1 MGRRTQSAR
10 AARAARTARSA
21 RRLPPFDRLGVF
33 VHAHARLV
41 IAAWVVIVCCALP
54 FAPQAPGALQA
65 GGFDLPTLESARS
78 RAALERELGTPP
90 SALVLAI
97 SSTTLTPG
105 TSAFETAAQRA
116 VAGVASAPH
125 VVGSRSHLIAPTQ
138 INIEKKIVY
147 DVILLDLKPDDSPAA
162 LDGIQARLAEV
173 DGIKVAIA
181 GGPSFYADIQS
192 VSETDLQRSEL
203 ISLPLAAVVLLLVF
217 GSAVA
222 AGLPLAVGGATV
234 IVALAAIFGV
244 AQVTR
249 MSIFVLNLTTLLGLG
264 LGVDYSLLLV
274 SRFREELG
282 KGAAIGDAVT
292 RTVAT
297 AGRAVFFS
305 GVTVMLGL
313 AGLALFDFAILRSI
327 GVAGAITV
335 AIAVASSVTLMPAIL
350 SLLGARVNR
359 LAARR
364 LGNGRVNE
372 RGPWA
377 RLARAVMRRP
387 IAVALPTL
395 TLLIALGTPWL
406 GVRFNAPDG
415 SILPERVPSRQALD
429 ALTDAFGEG
438 SFSPMTA
445 AVRTDG
451 PVTSPTNI
459 KLLYDW
465 VQALQADPRVARVDS
480 IVSID
485 PRLTGT
491 QYQLLYSSHTSDS
504 EVGSAAPPDRYA
516 AQILSFTTAGDL
528 TTVSITP
535 TYGPN
540 RPESRAL
547 VSELRAAHPGTIGAG
562 RPSVITPPAGLNA
575 LIGGGAA
582 EIVDVVDTI
591 SGEFP
596 RTAAVVILATLLILA
611 VLLRSIVLPI
621 KAVVMNVLSI
631 LASFGALVWIF
642 QEGNLSALLGFA
654 PLGFVET
661 TIPVI
666 LFCVLFGLS
675 MDYEVFLLT
684 RMREIYDR
692 TGDNTAAVAGGLERS
707 GRIIT
712 SAALIVVVVAGSF
725 AFAEIVLIKAL
736 GVGVAVAVALDA
748 TIVRALLVPA
758 TMRLFGKWNW
768 WAPHWMERLLS
779 GRIATEAETE
789 ARTR

>member
-1 MGRRTQSAR
+1 M
-10 AARAARTARSA
+10 
-21 RRLPPFDRLGVF
+21 
-33 VHAHARLV
+33 HAHARLV
-41 IAAWVVIVCCALP
+41 IGAWVLIVLCALP

-78 RAALERELGTPP
+78 RAALESELGAPP

-97 SSTTLTPG
+97 SSSTLTPG
-105 TSAFETAAQRA
+105 TPQFEAAAQRA
-116 VAGVASAPH
+116 VAGVANAPH

-138 INIEKKIVY
+138 VNVEKKIVY

-162 LDGIQARLAEV
+162 LEGIQAALVEV
-173 DGIKVAIA
+173 DGIKVALA
-181 GGPSFYADIQS
+181 GGPSFYADIQI

-203 ISLPLAAVVLLLVF
+203 ISLPLAAIVLLLVF

-234 IVALAAIFGV
+234 IVALAAIFGA
-244 AQVTR
+244 AQATR

-282 KGAAIGDAVT
+282 RGAKLGDAVQ

-327 GVAGAITV
+327 GIAGAITV

-350 SLLGARVNR
+350 SLLGPRVNR
-359 LAARR
+359 LAIRR
-364 LGNGRVNE
+364 LGSGKVNE

-395 TLLIALGTPWL
+395 ALLIALGTPWL

-451 PVTSPTNI
+451 PVTSAANI

-485 PRLTGT
+485 PRLTLT
-491 QYQLLYSSHTSDS
+491 QYQLLYSSSSTD
-504 EVGSAAPPDRYA
+504 GATPPDRYA

-535 TYGPN
+535 TNGPN

-547 VSELRAAHPGTIGAG
+547 VGELRAAHPGSIAAG
-562 RPSVITPPAGLNA
+562 TPSAITPPAGLNA

-621 KAVVMNVLSI
+621 KAVVMNTLSI

-642 QEGNLSALLGFA
+642 QDGNLSAILGFA

-692 TGDNTAAVAGGLERS
+692 TGDNAAAVAGGLERS

-725 AFAEIVLIKAL
+725 VFAEIVLIKAL
-736 GVGVAVAVALDA
+736 GVGVAIAVALDA

-768 WAPHWMERLLS
+768 WAPRWMERLLS

-789 ARTR
+789 ARAR

>member
-1 MGRRTQSAR
+1 MARRVR
-10 AARAARTARSA
+10 AARS
-21 RRLPPFDRLGVF
+21 LPPFERLGAF

-41 IAAWVVIVCCALP
+41 IGAWVLMVLCALP

-78 RAALERELGTPP
+78 RAALEGELGAPP

-97 SSTTLTPG
+97 SSSTLTPG
-105 TSAFETAAQRA
+105 TVEFETAAQRA

-138 INIEKKIVY
+138 INVEKKIVY

-162 LDGIQARLAEV
+162 LEGIQSALVEV

-244 AQVTR
+244 AQATR

-282 KGAAIGDAVT
+282 RGAKLGDAVQ

-327 GVAGAITV
+327 GIAGAITV
-335 AIAVASSVTLMPAIL
+335 AIAVAASVTLMPAIL
-350 SLLGARVNR
+350 SLLGPRVNR
-359 LAARR
+359 LAIRR

-387 IAVALPTL
+387 VAVALPTL
-395 TLLIALGTPWL
+395 ALLIALGTPWL

-451 PVTSPTNI
+451 PVTSAANI
-459 KLLYDW
+459 KLLYEW

-485 PRLTGT
+485 PRLTLT
-491 QYQLLYSSHTSDS
+491 QYQLLYSSSSFDS
-504 EVGSAAPPDRYA
+504 ATPPDRYA

-535 TYGPN
+535 TNGPN

-547 VSELRAAHPGTIGAG
+547 VGELRAAHPGSIGAG
-562 RPSVITPPAGLNA
+562 TPSAITPPVGLNA

-611 VLLRSIVLPI
+611 VLLRSIVLPV

-642 QEGNLSALLGFA
+642 QEGNFSAILGFA

-725 AFAEIVLIKAL
+725 VFAEIVLIKAL
-736 GVGVAVAVALDA
+736 GVGVAIAVALDA

-768 WAPHWMERLLS
+768 WAPRWMERLLS

>member
-1 MGRRTQSAR
+1 MAR
-10 AARAARTARSA
+10 AA
-21 RRLPPFDRLGVF
+21 RRLPPFERLGAF

-41 IAAWVVIVCCALP
+41 IGAWVLIVLCALP

-78 RAALERELGTPP
+78 RAALESELGAPP

-105 TSAFETAAQRA
+105 TVEFETAAQRA

-138 INIEKKIVY
+138 VNVEKKIVY

-162 LDGIQARLAEV
+162 LEGIQAALVEV
-173 DGIKVAIA
+173 DGIKVALA
-181 GGPSFYADIQS
+181 GGPSFYADIQI

-203 ISLPLAAVVLLLVF
+203 ISLPLAAIVLLLVF

-244 AQVTR
+244 AQATR

-282 KGAAIGDAVT
+282 RGAKLGDAVQ

-327 GVAGAITV
+327 GIAGAITV
-335 AIAVASSVTLMPAIL
+335 AIAVASSVTLMPAMLSIL
-350 SLLGARVNR
+350 GTRVNR
-359 LAARR
+359 LAIRR
-364 LGNGRVNE
+364 LGSGKVNE

-387 IAVALPTL
+387 VAVALPTL
-395 TLLIALGTPWL
+395 ALLIALGTPWL

-451 PVTSPTNI
+451 PVTSAANI

-485 PRLTGT
+485 PRLTLT
-491 QYQLLYSSHTSDS
+491 QYQLLYSSTSTDGGAGS
-504 EVGSAAPPDRYA
+504 DAGSAAPPDRYA

-535 TYGPN
+535 TNGPN

-547 VSELRAAHPGTIGAG
+547 VGELRAAHPGTIGAG
-562 RPSVITPPAGLNA
+562 TPSAITPPAGLNA
-575 LIGGGAA
+575 LVGGGAA

-611 VLLRSIVLPI
+611 VLLRSVVLPI
-621 KAVVMNVLSI
+621 KAVVMNTLSI

-692 TGDNTAAVAGGLERS
+692 TGDNAAAVAGGLERS

-725 AFAEIVLIKAL
+725 VFAEIVLIKAL
-736 GVGVAVAVALDA
+736 GVGVAIAVALDA

-768 WAPHWMERLLS
+768 WAPRWMERLLS

-789 ARTR
+789 ARAR

>member
-1 MGRRTQSAR
+1 MAR
-10 AARAARTARSA
+10 AA
-21 RRLPPFDRLGVF
+21 RRLPPFERLGAF

-41 IAAWVVIVCCALP
+41 IGAWVLIVLCALP

-78 RAALERELGTPP
+78 RAALESELGAPP

-97 SSTTLTPG
+97 SSSTLTPG
-105 TSAFETAAQRA
+105 TPQFEAAAQRA
-116 VAGVASAPH
+116 VAGVANAPH

-138 INIEKKIVY
+138 VNVEKKIVY

-162 LDGIQARLAEV
+162 LEGIQAALVEV
-173 DGIKVAIA
+173 DGIKVALA
-181 GGPSFYADIQS
+181 GGPSFYADIQI

-203 ISLPLAAVVLLLVF
+203 ISLPLAAIVLLLVF

-234 IVALAAIFGV
+234 IVALAAIFGA
-244 AQVTR
+244 AQATR

-282 KGAAIGDAVT
+282 RGAKLGDAVQ

-327 GVAGAITV
+327 GIAGAITV

-350 SLLGARVNR
+350 SLLGPRVNR
-359 LAARR
+359 LAIRR
-364 LGNGRVNE
+364 LGSGKVNE

-395 TLLIALGTPWL
+395 ALLIALGTPWL

-451 PVTSPTNI
+451 PVTSAANI

-480 IVSID
+480 SVSID
-485 PRLTGT
+485 PRLTLT
-491 QYQLLYSSHTSDS
+491 QYQLLYSSSSTD
-504 EVGSAAPPDRYA
+504 GATPPDRYA

-535 TYGPN
+535 TNGPN

-547 VSELRAAHPGTIGAG
+547 VGELRAAHPGSIAAG
-562 RPSVITPPAGLNA
+562 TPSAITPPAGLNA

-621 KAVVMNVLSI
+621 KAVVMNTLSI

-642 QEGNLSALLGFA
+642 QEGNLSAILGFA

-692 TGDNTAAVAGGLERS
+692 TGDNAAAVAGGLERS

-725 AFAEIVLIKAL
+725 VFAEIVLIKAL
-736 GVGVAVAVALDA
+736 GVGVAIAVALDA

-768 WAPHWMERLLS
+768 WAPRWMERLLS

-789 ARTR
+789 ARAR

>member
-1 MGRRTQSAR
+1 M
-10 AARAARTARSA
+10 
-21 RRLPPFDRLGVF
+21 
-33 VHAHARLV
+33 HAHARLV
-41 IAAWVVIVCCALP
+41 IGAWVLIVLCALP

-78 RAALERELGTPP
+78 RAALESELGAPP

-97 SSTTLTPG
+97 SSSTLTPG
-105 TSAFETAAQRA
+105 TPQFEAAAQRA
-116 VAGVASAPH
+116 VAGVANAPH

-138 INIEKKIVY
+138 VNVEKKIVY

-162 LDGIQARLAEV
+162 LEGIQAALVEV
-173 DGIKVAIA
+173 DGIKVALA
-181 GGPSFYADIQS
+181 GGPSFYADIQI

-203 ISLPLAAVVLLLVF
+203 ISLPLAAIVLLLVF

-234 IVALAAIFGV
+234 IVALAAIFGA
-244 AQVTR
+244 AQATR

-282 KGAAIGDAVT
+282 RGAKLGDAVQ

-327 GVAGAITV
+327 GIAGAITV

-350 SLLGARVNR
+350 SLLGPRVNR
-359 LAARR
+359 LAIRR
-364 LGNGRVNE
+364 LGSGKVNE

-395 TLLIALGTPWL
+395 ALLIALGTPWL

-451 PVTSPTNI
+451 PVTSAANI

-485 PRLTGT
+485 PRLTLT
-491 QYQLLYSSHTSDS
+491 QYQLLYSSSSTD
-504 EVGSAAPPDRYA
+504 GATPPDRYA

-535 TYGPN
+535 ANGPN

-547 VSELRAAHPGTIGAG
+547 VGELRAAHPGSIAAG
-562 RPSVITPPAGLNA
+562 TPSAITPPAGLNA

-621 KAVVMNVLSI
+621 KAVVMNTLSI

-642 QEGNLSALLGFA
+642 QEGNLSAILGFA

-692 TGDNTAAVAGGLERS
+692 TGDNAAAVAGGLERS

-725 AFAEIVLIKAL
+725 VFAEIVLIKAL
-736 GVGVAVAVALDA
+736 GVGVAIAVALDA

-768 WAPHWMERLLS
+768 WAPRWMERLLS

-789 ARTR
+789 ARAR

>member
-1 MGRRTQSAR
+1 MIG
-10 AARAARTARSA
+10 
-21 RRLPPFDRLGVF
+21 
-33 VHAHARLV
+33 
-41 IAAWVVIVCCALP
+41 AWVLIVLCALP

-78 RAALERELGTPP
+78 RAALESELGAPP

-97 SSTTLTPG
+97 SSSTLTPG
-105 TSAFETAAQRA
+105 TPQFEAAAQRA
-116 VAGVASAPH
+116 VAGVANAPH

-138 INIEKKIVY
+138 VNVEKKIVY

-162 LDGIQARLAEV
+162 LEGIQAALVEV
-173 DGIKVAIA
+173 DGIKVALA
-181 GGPSFYADIQS
+181 GGPSFYADIQI

-203 ISLPLAAVVLLLVF
+203 ISLPLAAIVLLLVF

-234 IVALAAIFGV
+234 IVALAAIFGA
-244 AQVTR
+244 AQATR

-282 KGAAIGDAVT
+282 RGAKLGDAVQ

-327 GVAGAITV
+327 GIAGAITV

-350 SLLGARVNR
+350 SLLGPRVNR
-359 LAARR
+359 LAIRR
-364 LGNGRVNE
+364 LGSGKVNE

-387 IAVALPTL
+387 VAVALPTL
-395 TLLIALGTPWL
+395 ALLIALGTPWL

-451 PVTSPTNI
+451 PVTSAANI

-485 PRLTGT
+485 PRLTLT
-491 QYQLLYSSHTSDS
+491 QYQLLYSSSSTD
-504 EVGSAAPPDRYA
+504 GATPPDRYA

-535 TYGPN
+535 TNGPN

-547 VSELRAAHPGTIGAG
+547 VGELRAAHPGSIAAG
-562 RPSVITPPAGLNA
+562 TPSAITPPAGLNA

-621 KAVVMNVLSI
+621 KAVVMNTLSI

-692 TGDNTAAVAGGLERS
+692 TGDNAAAVAGGLERS

-725 AFAEIVLIKAL
+725 VFAEIVLIKAL
-736 GVGVAVAVALDA
+736 GVGVAIAVALDA

-768 WAPHWMERLLS
+768 WAPRWMERLLS

-789 ARTR
+789 ARAR

>member
-1 MGRRTQSAR
+1 M
-10 AARAARTARSA
+10 A
-21 RRLPPFDRLGVF
+21 RRLPPFERLGAF

-41 IAAWVVIVCCALP
+41 IGAWVLIVLCALP

-78 RAALERELGTPP
+78 RAALESELGAPP

-97 SSTTLTPG
+97 SSSTLIPG
-105 TSAFETAAQRA
+105 TPQFEAAAQRA
-116 VAGVASAPH
+116 VAGVARAPH

-138 INIEKKIVY
+138 VNVEKKIVY

-162 LDGIQARLAEV
+162 LEGIQAALVEV
-173 DGIKVAIA
+173 DGIKVALA
-181 GGPSFYADIQS
+181 GGPSFYADIQI

-203 ISLPLAAVVLLLVF
+203 ISLPLAAIVLLLVF

-234 IVALAAIFGV
+234 LVALAAIFGI
-244 AQVTR
+244 AQATR

-282 KGAAIGDAVT
+282 RGAKLGDAVQ

-327 GVAGAITV
+327 GIAGAITV

-350 SLLGARVNR
+350 SLLGPRVNR
-359 LAARR
+359 LAIRR
-364 LGNGRVNE
+364 LGSGKVNE

-395 TLLIALGTPWL
+395 ALLIALGTPWL

-451 PVTSPTNI
+451 PVTSAANI

-485 PRLTGT
+485 PRLTLT
-491 QYQLLYSSHTSDS
+491 QYQLLYSSS
-504 EVGSAAPPDRYA
+504 SADGATPPDRYA

-535 TYGPN
+535 TNGPN

-547 VSELRAAHPGTIGAG
+547 VGELRAAHPGTIGAG
-562 RPSVITPPAGLNA
+562 TPSAITPPAGLNA

-621 KAVVMNVLSI
+621 KAVVMNTLSI

-642 QEGNLSALLGFA
+642 QDGNLSALLGFA

-692 TGDNTAAVAGGLERS
+692 TGDNAAAVAGGLERS

-725 AFAEIVLIKAL
+725 VFAEIVLIKAL
-736 GVGVAVAVALDA
+736 GVGVAIAVALDA

-768 WAPHWMERLLS
+768 WAPRWMERLLS

-789 ARTR
+789 ARAR

>member
-1 MGRRTQSAR
+1 M
-10 AARAARTARSA
+10 A
-21 RRLPPFDRLGVF
+21 RRLPPFERLGAF

-41 IAAWVVIVCCALP
+41 IGAWVLIVLCALP

-78 RAALERELGTPP
+78 RAALESELGAPP

-97 SSTTLTPG
+97 SSSTLIPG
-105 TSAFETAAQRA
+105 TPQFEAAAQRA
-116 VAGVASAPH
+116 VAGVARAPH

-138 INIEKKIVY
+138 VNVEKKIVY

-162 LDGIQARLAEV
+162 LEGIQAALVAV
-173 DGIKVAIA
+173 DGIKVALA
-181 GGPSFYADIQS
+181 GGPSFYADIQI

-203 ISLPLAAVVLLLVF
+203 ISLPLAAIVLLLVF

-234 IVALAAIFGV
+234 IVALAAIFGI
-244 AQVTR
+244 AQATR

-282 KGAAIGDAVT
+282 RGAKLGDAVQ

-327 GVAGAITV
+327 GIAGAITV

-350 SLLGARVNR
+350 SLLGPRVNR
-359 LAARR
+359 LAIRR
-364 LGNGRVNE
+364 LGSGKVNE

-395 TLLIALGTPWL
+395 ALLIALGTPWL

-451 PVTSPTNI
+451 PVTSAANI

-485 PRLTGT
+485 PRLTLT
-491 QYQLLYSSHTSDS
+491 QYQLLYSSS
-504 EVGSAAPPDRYA
+504 SADGATPPDRYA

-535 TYGPN
+535 TNGPN

-547 VSELRAAHPGTIGAG
+547 VGELRAAHPGTIGAG
-562 RPSVITPPAGLNA
+562 TPSAITPPAGLNA

-621 KAVVMNVLSI
+621 KAVVMNTLSI

-642 QEGNLSALLGFA
+642 QDGNLSALLGFA

-692 TGDNTAAVAGGLERS
+692 TGDNAAAVAGGLERS

-725 AFAEIVLIKAL
+725 VFAEIVLIKAL
-736 GVGVAVAVALDA
+736 GVGVAIAVALDA

-768 WAPHWMERLLS
+768 WAPRWMERLLS

-789 ARTR
+789 ARAR

>member
-1 MGRRTQSAR
+1 MAR
-10 AARAARTARSA
+10 AA
-21 RRLPPFDRLGVF
+21 RRLPPFERLGAF

-41 IAAWVVIVCCALP
+41 IGAWVLIVLCALP

-78 RAALERELGTPP
+78 RAALESELGAPP

-97 SSTTLTPG
+97 SSSTLTPG
-105 TSAFETAAQRA
+105 TPQFEAAAQRA
-116 VAGVASAPH
+116 VAGVANAPH

-138 INIEKKIVY
+138 VNVEKKIVY

-162 LDGIQARLAEV
+162 LEGIQAALVEV
-173 DGIKVAIA
+173 DGIKVALA
-181 GGPSFYADIQS
+181 GGPSFYADIQI

-203 ISLPLAAVVLLLVF
+203 ISLPLAAIVLLLVF

-234 IVALAAIFGV
+234 IVALAAIFGA
-244 AQVTR
+244 AQATR

-282 KGAAIGDAVT
+282 RGAKLGDAVQ

-327 GVAGAITV
+327 GIAGAITV

-350 SLLGARVNR
+350 SLLGPRVNR
-359 LAARR
+359 LAIRR
-364 LGNGRVNE
+364 LGSGKVNE

-395 TLLIALGTPWL
+395 ALLIALGTPWL

-451 PVTSPTNI
+451 PVTSAANI

-485 PRLTGT
+485 PRLTLT
-491 QYQLLYSSHTSDS
+491 QYQLLYSSSSTD
-504 EVGSAAPPDRYA
+504 GATPPDRYA

-535 TYGPN
+535 TNGPN

-547 VSELRAAHPGTIGAG
+547 VGELRAAHPGSIAAG
-562 RPSVITPPAGLNA
+562 TPSAITPPAGLNA

-621 KAVVMNVLSI
+621 KAVVMNTLSI

-642 QEGNLSALLGFA
+642 QEGNLSAILGFA

-692 TGDNTAAVAGGLERS
+692 TGDNAAAVAGGLERS

-725 AFAEIVLIKAL
+725 VFAEIVLIKAL
-736 GVGVAVAVALDA
+736 GVGVAIAVALDA

-768 WAPHWMERLLS
+768 WAPRWMERLLS

>member
-1 MGRRTQSAR
+1 VAR
-10 AARAARTARSA
+10 AA
-21 RRLPPFDRLGVF
+21 RRLPPFERLGAF
-33 VHAHARLV
+33 VHAHAKVV
-41 IAAWVVIVCCALP
+41 IGAWVLIVLCALP

-78 RAALERELGTPP
+78 RAALESELGAPP

-97 SSTTLTPG
+97 SSSTLIPG
-105 TSAFETAAQRA
+105 TPQFEAAAQRA

-138 INIEKKIVY
+138 VNVEKKIVY

-162 LDGIQARLAEV
+162 LEGIQAALVEV
-173 DGIKVAIA
+173 EGIKVALA
-181 GGPSFYADIQS
+181 GGPSFYADIQI

-203 ISLPLAAVVLLLVF
+203 ISLPLAAIVLLLVF

-234 IVALAAIFGV
+234 LVALAAIFGI
-244 AQVTR
+244 AQATR

-282 KGAAIGDAVT
+282 RGAKLGDAVQ

-327 GVAGAITV
+327 GIAGAITV

-350 SLLGARVNR
+350 SLLGPRVNR
-359 LAARR
+359 LAIRR
-364 LGNGRVNE
+364 LGSGRVNE

-395 TLLIALGTPWL
+395 ALLIALGTPWL

-451 PVTSPTNI
+451 PVTSAANI

-485 PRLTGT
+485 PRLTLT
-491 QYQLLYSSHTSDS
+491 QYQLLYSSSSSD
-504 EVGSAAPPDRYA
+504 SAAPPDRYA

-535 TYGPN
+535 TNGPN

-547 VSELRAAHPGTIGAG
+547 VGELRAAHPGTIGAG
-562 RPSVITPPAGLNA
+562 TPSAITPPAGLNA

-621 KAVVMNVLSI
+621 KAVVMNTLSI

-642 QEGNLSALLGFA
+642 QDGNLSALLGFA

-725 AFAEIVLIKAL
+725 VFAEIVLIKAL
-736 GVGVAVAVALDA
+736 GVGVAIAVALDA

-768 WAPHWMERLLS
+768 WAPRWMERLLS

-789 ARTR
+789 ARAR

>member
-1 MGRRTQSAR
+1 VARRVR
-10 AARAARTARSA
+10 AARS
-21 RRLPPFDRLGVF
+21 LPPFERLGAF

-41 IAAWVVIVCCALP
+41 IGAWVLIVLCALP

-78 RAALERELGTPP
+78 RAALESELGAPP
-90 SALVLAI
+90 SALILAI
-97 SSTTLTPG
+97 SSSTLIPG
-105 TSAFETAAQRA
+105 TPQFEAAAQRA
-116 VAGVASAPH
+116 VAGVARAPH

-138 INIEKKIVY
+138 VNVEKKIVY

-162 LDGIQARLAEV
+162 LEGIQAALVEV
-173 DGIKVAIA
+173 DGIRVALA

-203 ISLPLAAVVLLLVF
+203 ISLPLAAIVLLLVF

-234 IVALAAIFGV
+234 LVALAAIFGV
-244 AQVTR
+244 AQATR

-282 KGAAIGDAVT
+282 RGAKLGDAVQ

-327 GVAGAITV
+327 GIAGAITV

-350 SLLGARVNR
+350 SLLGPRVNR
-359 LAARR
+359 HAIRR
-364 LGNGRVNE
+364 LGSGKVNE

-395 TLLIALGTPWL
+395 ALLIALGTPWL

-451 PVTSPTNI
+451 PVTSAANI
-459 KLLYDW
+459 KLLYNW

-485 PRLTGT
+485 PRLTLT
-491 QYQLLYSSHTSDS
+491 QYQLLYSSTSTDGGAGS
-504 EVGSAAPPDRYA
+504 DAGSAAPPDRYA

-535 TYGPN
+535 TNGPN

-547 VSELRAAHPGTIGAG
+547 VGELRAAHPGSIGAG
-562 RPSVITPPAGLNA
+562 TPSAITPPAGINA

-621 KAVVMNVLSI
+621 KAVVMNMLSI

-642 QEGNLSALLGFA
+642 QEGNLSAILGFA

-712 SAALIVVVVAGSF
+712 SAALIVVVVAG
-725 AFAEIVLIKAL
+725 
-736 GVGVAVAVALDA
+736 
-748 TIVRALLVPA
+748 
-758 TMRLFGKWNW
+758 
-768 WAPHWMERLLS
+768 
-779 GRIATEAETE
+779 
-789 ARTR
+789 

>member
-1 MGRRTQSAR
+1 V
-10 AARAARTARSA
+10 A
-21 RRLPPFDRLGVF
+21 RRLPPFERLGAF

-41 IAAWVVIVCCALP
+41 IGAWVLIVLCALP

-78 RAALERELGTPP
+78 RAALESELGAPP

-97 SSTTLTPG
+97 SSSTLIPG
-105 TSAFETAAQRA
+105 TPQFEAAAQRA
-116 VAGVASAPH
+116 VAGVARAPH

-138 INIEKKIVY
+138 VNVEKKIVY

-162 LDGIQARLAEV
+162 LEGIQAALVAV
-173 DGIKVAIA
+173 DGIKVALA
-181 GGPSFYADIQS
+181 GGPSFYADIQI

-203 ISLPLAAVVLLLVF
+203 ISLPLAAIVLLLVF

-234 IVALAAIFGV
+234 IVALAAIFGI
-244 AQVTR
+244 AQATR

-282 KGAAIGDAVT
+282 RGAKLGDAVQ

-327 GVAGAITV
+327 GIAGAITV

-350 SLLGARVNR
+350 SLLGPRVNR
-359 LAARR
+359 LAIRR
-364 LGNGRVNE
+364 LGSGKVNE

-395 TLLIALGTPWL
+395 ALLIALGTPWL

-451 PVTSPTNI
+451 PVTSAANI

-485 PRLTGT
+485 PRLTLT
-491 QYQLLYSSHTSDS
+491 QYQLLYSSSSTD
-504 EVGSAAPPDRYA
+504 GAAPPDRYA

-535 TYGPN
+535 TNGPN

-547 VSELRAAHPGTIGAG
+547 VGELRAAHPGTIGAG
-562 RPSVITPPAGLNA
+562 TPSAITPPAGLNA

-621 KAVVMNVLSI
+621 KAVVMNTLSI

-642 QEGNLSALLGFA
+642 QDGNLSALLGFA

-692 TGDNTAAVAGGLERS
+692 TGDNAAAVAGGLERS

-725 AFAEIVLIKAL
+725 VFAEIVLIKAL
-736 GVGVAVAVALDA
+736 GVGVAIAVALDA

-768 WAPHWMERLLS
+768 WAPRWMERLLS

-789 ARTR
+789 ARAR

>member
-1 MGRRTQSAR
+1 M
-10 AARAARTARSA
+10 A
-21 RRLPPFDRLGVF
+21 RRLITRRSNAQRALPPFERLG
-33 VHAHARLV
+33 
-41 IAAWVVIVCCALP
+41 AWVHKRRAWVIGAWVLLIACAIP

-65 GGFDLPTLESARS
+65 GGFDLPTLESARA
-78 RAALERELGTPP
+78 RAMLESELGAPP
-90 SALVLAI
+90 SAVILAI
-97 SSTTLTPG
+97 SSETLIPG
-105 TSAFETAAQRA
+105 TPAFEEAAQRA
-116 VAGVASAPH
+116 VGDVVNAPH
-125 VVGSRSHLIAPTQ
+125 VMGSRSHLIAPTQ
-138 INIEKKIVY
+138 VNAEKRIVY

-162 LDGIQARLAEV
+162 LAGIQAAIKQVE
-173 DGIKVAIA
+173 GISVAIS

-203 ISLPLAAVVLLLVF
+203 ISLPLAGLVLLLVF

-234 IVALAAIFGV
+234 IIALAAIFGV
-244 AQVTR
+244 AQATR

-282 KGAAIGDAVT
+282 RGAAIGEAVQH
-292 RTVAT
+292 TVAT

-313 AGLALFDFAILRSI
+313 LGLALFDFAILRSI
-327 GVAGAITV
+327 GIAGAITV
-335 AIAVASSVTLMPAIL
+335 SIAVAASVTLMPAIL

-359 LAARR
+359 LAIRK
-364 LGNGRVNE
+364 LGSGRVNE

-387 IAVALPTL
+387 VAVALPTL
-395 TLLIALGTPWL
+395 ALLIALGTPWL
-406 GVRFNAPDG
+406 GVRFNAPDA
-415 SILPERVPSRQALD
+415 SVLPERLPSRQALD
-429 ALTDAFGEG
+429 ALTEAFGEG
-438 SFSPMTA
+438 TFGPMSI
-445 AVRTDG
+445 AVRTEG
-451 PVTSPTNI
+451 PATTPANLA
-459 KLLYDW
+459 LLYGW
-465 VQALQADPRVARVDS
+465 VQKMQADPRIARVDS

-485 PRLTGT
+485 PRLTLA
-491 QYQLLYSSHTSDS
+491 QYELLYASPA
-504 EVGSAAPPDRYA
+504 GAPPDRFA
-516 AQILSFTTAGDL
+516 VQVLQLTTANDL
-528 TTVSITP
+528 TAIYVTP

-540 RPESRAL
+540 RPQSRAL
-547 VSELRAAHPGTIGAG
+547 VAELRAARPNALGAG
-562 RPSVITPPAGLNA
+562 ERSAITPPDGIVA
-575 LIGGGAA
+575 LVGGGAA

-591 SGEFP
+591 SAEFP
-596 RTAAVVILATLLILA
+596 RTAAVVILSTLLILA
-611 VLLRSIVLPI
+611 VLLRSVLLPI
-621 KAVVMNVLSI
+621 KAVFMNMLSI

-642 QEGNLSALLGFA
+642 QDGNLSALMGFA

-692 TGDNTAAVAGGLERS
+692 TGDNVAAVAGGLERS

-712 SAALIVVVVAGSF
+712 SAALVVFVVATSF
-725 AFAEIVLIKAL
+725 VFAEIVLIKAL
-736 GVGVAVAVALDA
+736 GVGVAIAVALDA

-758 TMRLFGKWNW
+758 TMRLFGDWNW
-768 WAPHWMERLLS
+768 WSPRWMQRLLA
-779 GRIATEAETE
+779 GRIASEAEAE
-789 ARTR
+789 ARSR

>member
-1 MGRRTQSAR
+1 MHT
-10 AARAARTARSA
+10 
-21 RRLPPFDRLGVF
+21 
-33 VHAHARLV
+33 HARLV
-41 IAAWVVIVCCALP
+41 IGAWVLIVLCALP

-78 RAALERELGTPP
+78 RAALESELGAPP

-97 SSTTLTPG
+97 SSSTLTPG
-105 TSAFETAAQRA
+105 TPQFEAAAQQA

-138 INIEKKIVY
+138 INVEKKIVY

-162 LDGIQARLAEV
+162 LEGIQSALVEV

-234 IVALAAIFGV
+234 LVALAAIFGV
-244 AQVTR
+244 AQATR

-282 KGAAIGDAVT
+282 RGAKLGDAVQ

-327 GVAGAITV
+327 GIAGAITV

-350 SLLGARVNR
+350 SLLGPRVNR
-359 LAARR
+359 LAIRR
-364 LGNGRVNE
+364 LGSGEVNE

-377 RLARAVMRRP
+377 RLAHAVMRRP
-387 IAVALPTL
+387 LAVALPTL
-395 TLLIALGTPWL
+395 ALLIALGTPWL

-415 SILPERVPSRQALD
+415 SILPERVASRQALD

-445 AVRTDG
+445 AVRTVG
-451 PVTSPTNI
+451 PVTSAENI
-459 KLLYDW
+459 ALLYDW

-485 PRLTGT
+485 PRLTLT
-491 QYQLLYSSHTSDS
+491 QYQLLYSADGAT
-504 EVGSAAPPDRYA
+504 PPDRYA

-535 TYGPN
+535 TNGPN

-547 VSELRAAHPGTIGAG
+547 VGELRAAHPGTIGAG
-562 RPSVITPPAGLNA
+562 TPSAITPPAGLNA

-642 QEGNLSALLGFA
+642 QDGNLSALLGFA

-736 GVGVAVAVALDA
+736 GVGVAIAVALDA

-768 WAPHWMERLLS
+768 WSPRWMERLLS
-779 GRIATEAETE
+779 GRIASEAETE

>member
-1 MGRRTQSAR
+1 V
-10 AARAARTARSA
+10 
-21 RRLPPFDRLGVF
+21 PPFERLGAF

-41 IAAWVVIVCCALP
+41 IGAWVLIVLCALP

-78 RAALERELGTPP
+78 RAALESELGAPP

-105 TSAFETAAQRA
+105 TVEFETAAQRA

-138 INIEKKIVY
+138 INVEKKIVY

-162 LDGIQARLAEV
+162 LEGIQSALVEV

-244 AQVTR
+244 AQATR

-282 KGAAIGDAVT
+282 RGAKLGDAVQ

-327 GVAGAITV
+327 GIAGAITV

-350 SLLGARVNR
+350 SLLGPRVNR
-359 LAARR
+359 LAIRR
-364 LGNGRVNE
+364 LGSGKVNE

-387 IAVALPTL
+387 LAVALPTL
-395 TLLIALGTPWL
+395 ALLIALGTPWL

-451 PVTSPTNI
+451 PVTSAANI

-485 PRLTGT
+485 PRLTLT
-491 QYQLLYSSHTSDS
+491 QYQLLYSSSSIDGAAGGDT
-504 EVGSAAPPDRYA
+504 GSAAPPDRYA

-535 TYGPN
+535 TNGPN

-547 VSELRAAHPGTIGAG
+547 VGELRAAHPGSIGAG
-562 RPSVITPPAGLNA
+562 TPSAITPPAGLKA

-621 KAVVMNVLSI
+621 KAVVMNMLSI

-642 QEGNLSALLGFA
+642 QEGNLSAILGFA

-725 AFAEIVLIKAL
+725 VFAEIVLIKAL
-736 GVGVAVAVALDA
+736 GVGVAIAVALDA

-768 WAPHWMERLLS
+768 WAPRWMERLLS

>member
-1 MGRRTQSAR
+1 M
-10 AARAARTARSA
+10 
-21 RRLPPFDRLGVF
+21 
-33 VHAHARLV
+33 HAHARLV
-41 IAAWVVIVCCALP
+41 IGAWVLIVLCALP

-78 RAALERELGTPP
+78 RAALESELGAPP

-97 SSTTLTPG
+97 SSSTLIPG
-105 TSAFETAAQRA
+105 TPQFEAAAQRA
-116 VAGVASAPH
+116 VAGVARAPH

-138 INIEKKIVY
+138 VNVEKKIVY

-162 LDGIQARLAEV
+162 LEGIQAALVEV
-173 DGIKVAIA
+173 DGIKVALA
-181 GGPSFYADIQS
+181 GGPSFYADIQI

-203 ISLPLAAVVLLLVF
+203 ISLPLAAIVLLLVF

-234 IVALAAIFGV
+234 LVALAAIFGI
-244 AQVTR
+244 AQATR

-282 KGAAIGDAVT
+282 RGAKLGDAVQ

-327 GVAGAITV
+327 GIAGAITV

-350 SLLGARVNR
+350 SLLGPRVNR
-359 LAARR
+359 LAIRR
-364 LGNGRVNE
+364 LGSGKVNE

-387 IAVALPTL
+387 VAVALPTL
-395 TLLIALGTPWL
+395 ALLIALGTPWL

-451 PVTSPTNI
+451 PVTSAVNI

-485 PRLTGT
+485 PRLTLT
-491 QYQLLYSSHTSDS
+491 QYQLLYSSTSTDS
-504 EVGSAAPPDRYA
+504 GAGSDAGSAAPPDRYA

-535 TYGPN
+535 TNGPN

-547 VSELRAAHPGTIGAG
+547 VGELRAAHPGAIGAG
-562 RPSVITPPAGLNA
+562 TPSAITPPAGLNA

-596 RTAAVVILATLLILA
+596 RTAAVVILATLIILA

-621 KAVVMNVLSI
+621 KAVVMNTLSI

-642 QEGNLSALLGFA
+642 QDGNLSALLGFA

-692 TGDNTAAVAGGLERS
+692 TGDNAAAVAGGLERS

-725 AFAEIVLIKAL
+725 VFAEIVLIKAL
-736 GVGVAVAVALDA
+736 GVGVAIAVALDA

-768 WAPHWMERLLS
+768 WAPRWMERLLS

-789 ARTR
+789 ARAR

>member
-1 MGRRTQSAR
+1 MARRVR
-10 AARAARTARSA
+10 AARS
-21 RRLPPFDRLGVF
+21 LPPFERLGAF

-41 IAAWVVIVCCALP
+41 IGAWVLIVLCALP

-78 RAALERELGTPP
+78 RAALESELGAPP

-97 SSTTLTPG
+97 SSATLTPG
-105 TSAFETAAQRA
+105 TVEFETAAQRA

-138 INIEKKIVY
+138 INVEKKIVY

-162 LDGIQARLAEV
+162 LEGIQSALVEV

-244 AQVTR
+244 AQATR

-282 KGAAIGDAVT
+282 RGAKLGDAVQ

-327 GVAGAITV
+327 GIAGAITV

-350 SLLGARVNR
+350 SLLGPRVNR
-359 LAARR
+359 LAIRR

-387 IAVALPTL
+387 VAVALPTL
-395 TLLIALGTPWL
+395 ALLIALGTPWL

-451 PVTSPTNI
+451 PVTSAANI

-485 PRLTGT
+485 PRLTLT
-491 QYQLLYSSHTSDS
+491 QYQLLYSSSSFDS
-504 EVGSAAPPDRYA
+504 ATPPDRYA

-535 TYGPN
+535 TNGPN

-547 VSELRAAHPGTIGAG
+547 VGELRAAHPGSIGAG
-562 RPSVITPPAGLNA
+562 TPSAITPPVGLNA

-596 RTAAVVILATLLILA
+596 RTAAVVILATLIILA
-611 VLLRSIVLPI
+611 VLLRSIVLPV

-642 QEGNLSALLGFA
+642 QEGNLSAILGFA

-725 AFAEIVLIKAL
+725 VFAEIVLIKAL
-736 GVGVAVAVALDA
+736 GVGVAIAVALDA

-768 WAPHWMERLLS
+768 WAPRWMERLLS

>member
-1 MGRRTQSAR
+1 MARRVR
-10 AARAARTARSA
+10 AARS
-21 RRLPPFDRLGVF
+21 LPPFERLGAF

-41 IAAWVVIVCCALP
+41 IGAWVLMVLCALP

-78 RAALERELGTPP
+78 RAALESELGAPP

-97 SSTTLTPG
+97 SSSTLTPG
-105 TSAFETAAQRA
+105 TVEFETAAQRA

-138 INIEKKIVY
+138 INVEKKIVY

-162 LDGIQARLAEV
+162 LEGIQSALVEV

-244 AQVTR
+244 AQATR

-282 KGAAIGDAVT
+282 RGAKLGDAVQ

-327 GVAGAITV
+327 GIAGAITV
-335 AIAVASSVTLMPAIL
+335 AIAVAASVTLMPAIL
-350 SLLGARVNR
+350 SLLGPRVNR
-359 LAARR
+359 LAIRR

-387 IAVALPTL
+387 VAVALPTL
-395 TLLIALGTPWL
+395 ALLIALGTPWL

-451 PVTSPTNI
+451 PVTSAANI
-459 KLLYDW
+459 KLLYEW

-485 PRLTGT
+485 PRLTLT
-491 QYQLLYSSHTSDS
+491 QYQLLYSSSSFDS
-504 EVGSAAPPDRYA
+504 ATPPDRYA

-535 TYGPN
+535 TNGPN

-547 VSELRAAHPGTIGAG
+547 VGELRAAHPGSIGAG
-562 RPSVITPPAGLNA
+562 TPSAITPPVGLNA

-611 VLLRSIVLPI
+611 VLLRSIVLPV

-642 QEGNLSALLGFA
+642 QEGNFSAILGFA

-725 AFAEIVLIKAL
+725 VFAEIVLIKAL
-736 GVGVAVAVALDA
+736 GVGVAIAVALDA

-768 WAPHWMERLLS
+768 WAPRWMERLLS

>member
-1 MGRRTQSAR
+1 
-10 AARAARTARSA
+10 
-21 RRLPPFDRLGVF
+21 
-33 VHAHARLV
+33 V
-41 IAAWVVIVCCALP
+41 IGAWVLIVLCALP

-78 RAALERELGTPP
+78 RAALESELGAPP

-97 SSTTLTPG
+97 SSSTLTPG
-105 TSAFETAAQRA
+105 TVEFETAAQRA

-138 INIEKKIVY
+138 ISVEKKIVY

-162 LDGIQARLAEV
+162 LEGIQSALVEV
-173 DGIKVAIA
+173 DGITVAIA

-244 AQVTR
+244 AQATR

-282 KGAAIGDAVT
+282 RGAKLGDAVQ

-327 GVAGAITV
+327 GIAGAITV

-350 SLLGARVNR
+350 SLLGPRVNR
-359 LAARR
+359 LAIRR
-364 LGNGRVNE
+364 LGSGKVNE

-387 IAVALPTL
+387 VAVALPTL
-395 TLLIALGTPWL
+395 ALLIALGTPWL

-451 PVTSPTNI
+451 PVTSAANI

-485 PRLTGT
+485 PRLTLT
-491 QYQLLYSSHTSDS
+491 QYQLLYSSSSTDS
-504 EVGSAAPPDRYA
+504 GAGGAAGSAAPPDRYA

-535 TYGPN
+535 TNGPN

-547 VSELRAAHPGTIGAG
+547 VGELRAAHPGTIGAG
-562 RPSVITPPAGLNA
+562 TPSAITPPAGLNA

-596 RTAAVVILATLLILA
+596 RTAAVVILATLIILA

-621 KAVVMNVLSI
+621 KAVVMNTLSI

-642 QEGNLSALLGFA
+642 QDGNLSALLGFA

-692 TGDNTAAVAGGLERS
+692 TGDNAAAVAGGLERS

-725 AFAEIVLIKAL
+725 VFAEIVLIKAL
-736 GVGVAVAVALDA
+736 GVGVAIAVALDA

-768 WAPHWMERLLS
+768 WAPRWMERLLS

-789 ARTR
+789 ARAR

>member
-1 MGRRTQSAR
+1 MAQRRRVAR
-10 AARAARTARSA
+10 AA
-21 RRLPPFDRLGVF
+21 RRLPPFERLGAF

-41 IAAWVVIVCCALP
+41 IGAWVLIVLCALP

-78 RAALERELGTPP
+78 RTALESELGAPP

-97 SSTTLTPG
+97 SSSTLIPG
-105 TSAFETAAQRA
+105 TPQFETAAQRA

-138 INIEKKIVY
+138 VNVEKKIVY

-162 LDGIQARLAEV
+162 LEGIQAALVEV
-173 DGIKVAIA
+173 DGIKVALA
-181 GGPSFYADIQS
+181 GGPSFYADIQI

-203 ISLPLAAVVLLLVF
+203 ISLPLAAIVLLLVF

-234 IVALAAIFGV
+234 LVALAAIFGA
-244 AQVTR
+244 AQATR

-282 KGAAIGDAVT
+282 RGGKLGDAVQ

-327 GVAGAITV
+327 GIAGAITV

-350 SLLGARVNR
+350 SILGPRVNR
-359 LAARR
+359 LAIRR
-364 LGNGRVNE
+364 LGSGKVNE

-387 IAVALPTL
+387 VAVALPTL
-395 TLLIALGTPWL
+395 ALLIALGTPWL

-451 PVTSPTNI
+451 PVTSAANI

-485 PRLTGT
+485 PRLTLT
-491 QYQLLYSSHTSDS
+491 QYQLLYSSTSTDGGAGGAA
-504 EVGSAAPPDRYA
+504 GSAAPPDRYA
-516 AQILSFTTAGDL
+516 AQILSLTTAGDL

-535 TYGPN
+535 TNGPN

-547 VSELRAAHPGTIGAG
+547 VGELRAAHPGTIGAG
-562 RPSVITPPAGLNA
+562 TPSAITPPTGLNA

-596 RTAAVVILATLLILA
+596 RTAAVVILATLIILA

-621 KAVVMNVLSI
+621 KAVVMNTLSI

-642 QEGNLSALLGFA
+642 QDGNLSALLGFA

-692 TGDNTAAVAGGLERS
+692 TGDNAAAVAGGLERS

-725 AFAEIVLIKAL
+725 VFAEIVLIKAL
-736 GVGVAVAVALDA
+736 GVGVAIAVALDA

-768 WAPHWMERLLS
+768 WAPRWMERLLS

>member
-1 MGRRTQSAR
+1 M
-10 AARAARTARSA
+10 
-21 RRLPPFDRLGVF
+21 PPFERLGAF

-41 IAAWVVIVCCALP
+41 IGAWVLIVLCALP

-78 RAALERELGTPP
+78 RAALESELGAPP

-97 SSTTLTPG
+97 SSSTLTPG
-105 TSAFETAAQRA
+105 TPQFEAAAQRA
-116 VAGVASAPH
+116 VAGVANAPH

-138 INIEKKIVY
+138 VNVEKKIVY

-162 LDGIQARLAEV
+162 LEGIQAALVEV
-173 DGIKVAIA
+173 DGIKVALA
-181 GGPSFYADIQS
+181 GGPSFYADIQI

-203 ISLPLAAVVLLLVF
+203 ISLPLAAIVLLLVF

-234 IVALAAIFGV
+234 IVALAAIFGA
-244 AQVTR
+244 AQATR

-282 KGAAIGDAVT
+282 RGAKLGDAVQ

-327 GVAGAITV
+327 GIAGAITV

-350 SLLGARVNR
+350 SLLGPRVNR
-359 LAARR
+359 LAIRR
-364 LGNGRVNE
+364 LGSGKVNE

-395 TLLIALGTPWL
+395 ALLIALGTPWL

-451 PVTSPTNI
+451 PVTSAANI

-485 PRLTGT
+485 PRLTLT
-491 QYQLLYSSHTSDS
+491 QYQLLYSSSSTD
-504 EVGSAAPPDRYA
+504 GATPPDRYA

-535 TYGPN
+535 TNGPN

-547 VSELRAAHPGTIGAG
+547 VGELRAAHPGSIAAG
-562 RPSVITPPAGLNA
+562 TPSAITPPAGLNA

-621 KAVVMNVLSI
+621 KAVVMNTLSI

-642 QEGNLSALLGFA
+642 QEGNLSAILGFA

-692 TGDNTAAVAGGLERS
+692 TGDNAAAVAGGLERS

-725 AFAEIVLIKAL
+725 VFAEIVLIKAL
-736 GVGVAVAVALDA
+736 GVGVAIAVALDA

-768 WAPHWMERLLS
+768 WAPRWMERLLS

-789 ARTR
+789 ARAR

>member
-1 MGRRTQSAR
+1 M
-10 AARAARTARSA
+10 A
-21 RRLPPFDRLGVF
+21 RRLPPFERLGAF

-41 IAAWVVIVCCALP
+41 IGAWVLIVLCALP

-78 RAALERELGTPP
+78 RAALESELGAPP

-97 SSTTLTPG
+97 SSSTLIPG
-105 TSAFETAAQRA
+105 TPQFEAAAQRA
-116 VAGVASAPH
+116 VAGVARAPH

-138 INIEKKIVY
+138 VNVEKKIVY

-162 LDGIQARLAEV
+162 LEGIQAALVEV
-173 DGIKVAIA
+173 DGIKVALA
-181 GGPSFYADIQS
+181 GGPSFYADIQI

-203 ISLPLAAVVLLLVF
+203 ISLPLAAIVLLLVF

-234 IVALAAIFGV
+234 LVALAAIFGI
-244 AQVTR
+244 AQATR

-282 KGAAIGDAVT
+282 RGAKLGDAVQ

-327 GVAGAITV
+327 GIAGAITV

-350 SLLGARVNR
+350 SLLGPRVNR
-359 LAARR
+359 LAIRR
-364 LGNGRVNE
+364 LGSGKVNE

-395 TLLIALGTPWL
+395 ALLIALGTPWL

-451 PVTSPTNI
+451 PVTSAANI

-485 PRLTGT
+485 PRLTLT
-491 QYQLLYSSHTSDS
+491 QYQLLYSSSSTD
-504 EVGSAAPPDRYA
+504 GATPPDRYA

-535 TYGPN
+535 TNGPN

-547 VSELRAAHPGTIGAG
+547 VGELRAAHPGTIGAG
-562 RPSVITPPAGLNA
+562 TPSAITPPVGLNA

-621 KAVVMNVLSI
+621 KAVVMNTLSI

-642 QEGNLSALLGFA
+642 QDGNLSALLGFA

-692 TGDNTAAVAGGLERS
+692 TGDNAAAVAGGLERS

-725 AFAEIVLIKAL
+725 VFAEIVLIKAL
-736 GVGVAVAVALDA
+736 GVGVAIAVALDA

-768 WAPHWMERLLS
+768 WAPRWMERLLS

-789 ARTR
+789 ARAR

>member
-1 MGRRTQSAR
+1 
-10 AARAARTARSA
+10 
-21 RRLPPFDRLGVF
+21 

-41 IAAWVVIVCCALP
+41 IGAWVLIVLCALP

-78 RAALERELGTPP
+78 RAALESELGAPP

-97 SSTTLTPG
+97 SSSTLTPG
-105 TSAFETAAQRA
+105 TPQFEAAAQRA
-116 VAGVASAPH
+116 VAGVANAPH

-138 INIEKKIVY
+138 VNVEKKIVY

-162 LDGIQARLAEV
+162 LEGIQAALVEV
-173 DGIKVAIA
+173 DGIKVALA
-181 GGPSFYADIQS
+181 GGPSFYADIQI

-203 ISLPLAAVVLLLVF
+203 ISLPLAAIVLLLVF

-234 IVALAAIFGV
+234 IVALAAIFGA
-244 AQVTR
+244 AQATR

-282 KGAAIGDAVT
+282 RGAKLGDAVQ

-327 GVAGAITV
+327 GIAGAITV

-350 SLLGARVNR
+350 SLLGPRVNR
-359 LAARR
+359 LAIRR
-364 LGNGRVNE
+364 LGSGKVNE

-395 TLLIALGTPWL
+395 ALLIALGTPWL

-451 PVTSPTNI
+451 PVTSAANI

-485 PRLTGT
+485 PRLTLT
-491 QYQLLYSSHTSDS
+491 QYQLLYSSSSTD
-504 EVGSAAPPDRYA
+504 GATPPDRYA

-535 TYGPN
+535 TNGPN

-547 VSELRAAHPGTIGAG
+547 VGELRAAHPGSIAAG
-562 RPSVITPPAGLNA
+562 TPSAITPPAGLNA

-621 KAVVMNVLSI
+621 KAVVMNTLSI

-642 QEGNLSALLGFA
+642 QEGNLSAILGFA

-692 TGDNTAAVAGGLERS
+692 TGDNAAAVAGGLERS

-725 AFAEIVLIKAL
+725 VFAEIVLIKAL
-736 GVGVAVAVALDA
+736 GVGVAIAVALDA

-768 WAPHWMERLLS
+768 WAPRWMERLLS

-789 ARTR
+789 ARAR

>member
-1 MGRRTQSAR
+1 
-10 AARAARTARSA
+10 
-21 RRLPPFDRLGVF
+21 

-41 IAAWVVIVCCALP
+41 IGAWVLIVLCALP

-78 RAALERELGTPP
+78 RAALESELGAPP

-97 SSTTLTPG
+97 SSSTLTPG
-105 TSAFETAAQRA
+105 TVEFETAAQRA
-116 VAGVASAPH
+116 VAGVTSAPH

-138 INIEKKIVY
+138 INVEKKIVY

-162 LDGIQARLAEV
+162 LEGIQSALVEV

-244 AQVTR
+244 AQATR

-282 KGAAIGDAVT
+282 RGAKRGDAVQ

-327 GVAGAITV
+327 GIAGAITV

-350 SLLGARVNR
+350 SLLGPRVNR
-359 LAARR
+359 LAIRR
-364 LGNGRVNE
+364 LGSGKVNE

-387 IAVALPTL
+387 VAVALPTL
-395 TLLIALGTPWL
+395 ALLITLGTPWL

-451 PVTSPTNI
+451 PVTNAANI

-485 PRLTGT
+485 PRLTLT
-491 QYQLLYSSHTSDS
+491 QYQLLYSSSSTDGGAGSDA
-504 EVGSAAPPDRYA
+504 GSAAPPDRYA

-535 TYGPN
+535 TNGPN

-562 RPSVITPPAGLNA
+562 TPSAITPPVGLNA

-621 KAVVMNVLSI
+621 KAVVMNMLSI

-642 QEGNLSALLGFA
+642 QEGNLSAILGFA

-725 AFAEIVLIKAL
+725 VFAEIVLIKAL
-736 GVGVAVAVALDA
+736 GVGVAIAVALDA

-768 WAPHWMERLLS
+768 WAPRWMERLLS

>member
-1 MGRRTQSAR
+1 MAR
-10 AARAARTARSA
+10 AV
-21 RRLPPFDRLGVF
+21 RRLPPFERLGAF

-41 IAAWVVIVCCALP
+41 IGAWVLIVLCALP

-78 RAALERELGTPP
+78 RAALESELGAPP

-97 SSTTLTPG
+97 SSSTLTPG
-105 TSAFETAAQRA
+105 TPQFEAAAQRA
-116 VAGVASAPH
+116 VAGVANAPH

-138 INIEKKIVY
+138 VNVEKKIVY

-162 LDGIQARLAEV
+162 LEGIQAALVEV
-173 DGIKVAIA
+173 DGIKVALA
-181 GGPSFYADIQS
+181 GGPSFYADIQI

-203 ISLPLAAVVLLLVF
+203 ISLPLAAIVLLLVF

-234 IVALAAIFGV
+234 IVALAAIFGA
-244 AQVTR
+244 AQATR

-282 KGAAIGDAVT
+282 RGAKLGDAVQ

-327 GVAGAITV
+327 GIAGAITV

-350 SLLGARVNR
+350 SLLGPRVNR
-359 LAARR
+359 LAIRR
-364 LGNGRVNE
+364 LGSGKVNE

-395 TLLIALGTPWL
+395 ALLIALGTPWL

-451 PVTSPTNI
+451 PVTSAANI

-485 PRLTGT
+485 PRLTLT
-491 QYQLLYSSHTSDS
+491 QYQLLYSSSSTD
-504 EVGSAAPPDRYA
+504 GATPPDRYA

-535 TYGPN
+535 TNGPN

-547 VSELRAAHPGTIGAG
+547 VGELRAAHPGSIAAG
-562 RPSVITPPAGLNA
+562 TPSAITPPAGLNA

-621 KAVVMNVLSI
+621 KAVVMNTLSI

-642 QEGNLSALLGFA
+642 QEGNLSAILGFA

-692 TGDNTAAVAGGLERS
+692 TGDNAAAVAGGLERS

-725 AFAEIVLIKAL
+725 VFAEIVLIKAL
-736 GVGVAVAVALDA
+736 GVGVAIAVALDA

-768 WAPHWMERLLS
+768 WAPRWMERLLS

-789 ARTR
+789 ARAR

>member
-1 MGRRTQSAR
+1 MHT
-10 AARAARTARSA
+10 
-21 RRLPPFDRLGVF
+21 
-33 VHAHARLV
+33 HARLV
-41 IAAWVVIVCCALP
+41 IGAWVLIVLCALP

-78 RAALERELGTPP
+78 RAALESELGAPP

-97 SSTTLTPG
+97 SSSRLTPG
-105 TSAFETAAQRA
+105 TPQFEAAAQQA

-138 INIEKKIVY
+138 INVEKKIVY

-162 LDGIQARLAEV
+162 LEGIQSALVEV
-173 DGIKVAIA
+173 DGITVAIA

-244 AQVTR
+244 AQATR

-282 KGAAIGDAVT
+282 RGAKLGDAVQ

-327 GVAGAITV
+327 GIAGAITV

-350 SLLGARVNR
+350 SLLGPRVNR
-359 LAARR
+359 LAIRR
-364 LGNGRVNE
+364 LGSGKVNE

-387 IAVALPTL
+387 VAVALPTL
-395 TLLIALGTPWL
+395 ALLIALGTPWL

-451 PVTSPTNI
+451 PVTSAANI

-485 PRLTGT
+485 PRLTLT
-491 QYQLLYSSHTSDS
+491 QYQLLYSSSSFDS
-504 EVGSAAPPDRYA
+504 ATPPDRYA

-535 TYGPN
+535 TNGPN

-547 VSELRAAHPGTIGAG
+547 VGELRAAHPGSIGAG
-562 RPSVITPPAGLNA
+562 TPSAITPPAGLNA

-611 VLLRSIVLPI
+611 VLLRSVVLPI

-642 QEGNLSALLGFA
+642 QEGNLSAIFGFA

-736 GVGVAVAVALDA
+736 GVGVAIAVALDA

-768 WAPHWMERLLS
+768 WSPRWMERLLS
-779 GRIATEAETE
+779 GRIASEAETE

>member
-1 MGRRTQSAR
+1 M
-10 AARAARTARSA
+10 RSV
-21 RRLPPFDRLGVF
+21 PPFERLGVF
-33 VHAHARLV
+33 VHAHAPLV
-41 IAAWVVIVCCALP
+41 IGAWVLIVLCALP

-78 RAALERELGTPP
+78 RAALESELGAPP

-105 TSAFETAAQRA
+105 TPQFEAAAQRA

-138 INIEKKIVY
+138 INVEKKIVY

-162 LDGIQARLAEV
+162 LEGIQSALVEV

-203 ISLPLAAVVLLLVF
+203 ISLPLAAIVLLLVF

-234 IVALAAIFGV
+234 LVALAAIFGV
-244 AQVTR
+244 SQATR

-282 KGAAIGDAVT
+282 RGAKLGDAVQ

-327 GVAGAITV
+327 GIAGAITV

-350 SLLGARVNR
+350 SLLGPRVNR
-359 LAARR
+359 LAIRR
-364 LGNGRVNE
+364 LGSGKVNE

-387 IAVALPTL
+387 VAVALPTL
-395 TLLIALGTPWL
+395 ALLIALGTPWL

-451 PVTSPTNI
+451 PVTSAANI

-485 PRLTGT
+485 PRLTLT
-491 QYQLLYSSHTSDS
+491 QYQLLYSSSSFDS
-504 EVGSAAPPDRYA
+504 ATPPDRYA

-535 TYGPN
+535 TNGPN

-547 VSELRAAHPGTIGAG
+547 VGELRAAHPGTIGAG
-562 RPSVITPPAGLNA
+562 TPSAITPPAGLNA

-596 RTAAVVILATLLILA
+596 RTAAVVILATLIILA

-621 KAVVMNVLSI
+621 KAVVMNTLSI

-642 QEGNLSALLGFA
+642 QEGNFSAILGFA

-725 AFAEIVLIKAL
+725 VFAEIVLIKAL
-736 GVGVAVAVALDA
+736 GVGVAIAVALDA

-768 WAPHWMERLLS
+768 WAPRWMERLLS

>member
-1 MGRRTQSAR
+1 MRRASRPSR
-10 AARAARTARSA
+10 A
-21 RRLPPFDRLGVF
+21 PFERLGAF
-33 VHAHARLV
+33 VHARARLV
-41 IAAWVVIVCCALP
+41 IGAWFLIALAALP

-78 RAALERELGTPP
+78 RAALERELGAPP

-105 TSAFETAAQRA
+105 TPAFEVAAHAA
-116 VAGVASAPH
+116 VDGVANAPH
-125 VVGSRSHLIAPTQ
+125 VVAVRSHLIAPTQ
-138 INIEKKIVY
+138 VDVEKGIVY
-147 DVILLDLKPDDSPAA
+147 DVVLLDLKPDDSPAA
-162 LDGIQARLAEV
+162 LDGIQAALVEV
-173 DGIKVAIA
+173 EGITVAIA
-181 GGPSFYADIQS
+181 GGPSFYADIQR

-203 ISLPLAAVVLLLVF
+203 ISLPLAGIVLLLVF

-244 AQVTR
+244 ANATR

-264 LGVDYSLLLV
+264 LGVDYSLLMV

-282 KGAAIGDAVT
+282 RGAPIGAAVQ

-327 GVAGAITV
+327 GIAGAITV

-350 SLLGARVNR
+350 SLLGRGVNR
-359 LAARR
+359 FAIRR
-364 LGNGRVNE
+364 LGSGTVNE

-387 IAVALPTL
+387 LAVALPTL
-395 TLLIALGTPWL
+395 ALLIALGTPWL

-429 ALTDAFGEG
+429 ALTNAFGEG

-445 AVRTDG
+445 AVRTNG
-451 PVTSPTNI
+451 PVTDAANI
-459 KLLYDW
+459 ALLYDW

-480 IVSID
+480 IVSLD
-485 PRLTGT
+485 PRLTLT
-491 QYQLLYSSHTSDS
+491 QYQLLYSSD
-504 EVGSAAPPDRYA
+504 GSAPPDRYA
-516 AQILSFTTAGDL
+516 AQILDLTTAGDL

-547 VSELRAAHPGTIGAG
+547 VGELRAAHPGSVGAG
-562 RPSVITPPAGLNA
+562 TPSAITPPAGLNA

-596 RTAAVVILATLLILA
+596 RTAAVVILATLIILA

-621 KAVVMNVLSI
+621 KAVIMNVLSI

-736 GVGVAVAVALDA
+736 GVGVALAVAADA

-758 TMRLFGKWNW
+758 TMRLLGGWNW
-768 WAPHWMERLLS
+768 WAPRWLDRLLA
-779 GRIATEAETE
+779 GRIASEAEAE
-789 ARTR
+789 ARLR

>member
-1 MGRRTQSAR
+1 M
-10 AARAARTARSA
+10 
-21 RRLPPFDRLGVF
+21 
-33 VHAHARLV
+33 HAHARLV
-41 IAAWVVIVCCALP
+41 IGAWVLIVLCALP

-78 RAALERELGTPP
+78 RAALESELGAPP

-97 SSTTLTPG
+97 SSSTLTPG
-105 TSAFETAAQRA
+105 TPQFEAAAQRA
-116 VAGVASAPH
+116 VAGVANAPH

-138 INIEKKIVY
+138 VNVEKKIVY

-162 LDGIQARLAEV
+162 LEGIQAALVEV
-173 DGIKVAIA
+173 DGIKVALA
-181 GGPSFYADIQS
+181 GGPSFYADIQI

-203 ISLPLAAVVLLLVF
+203 ISLPLAAIVLLLVF

-234 IVALAAIFGV
+234 IVALAAIFGA
-244 AQVTR
+244 AQATR

-282 KGAAIGDAVT
+282 RGAKLGDAVQ

-327 GVAGAITV
+327 GIAGAITV

-350 SLLGARVNR
+350 SLLGPRVNR
-359 LAARR
+359 LAIRR
-364 LGNGRVNE
+364 LGSGKVNE

-395 TLLIALGTPWL
+395 ALLIALGTPWL

-451 PVTSPTNI
+451 PVTSAANI

-485 PRLTGT
+485 PRLTLT
-491 QYQLLYSSHTSDS
+491 QYQLLYSSSSTD
-504 EVGSAAPPDRYA
+504 GATPPDRYA

-535 TYGPN
+535 TNGPN

-547 VSELRAAHPGTIGAG
+547 VGELRAAHPGSIAAG
-562 RPSVITPPAGLNA
+562 TPSAITPPAGLNA

-621 KAVVMNVLSI
+621 KAVVMNTLSI

-642 QEGNLSALLGFA
+642 QEGNLSAILGFA

-725 AFAEIVLIKAL
+725 VFAEIVLIKAL
-736 GVGVAVAVALDA
+736 GVGVAIAVALDA

-768 WAPHWMERLLS
+768 WAPRWMERLLS

-789 ARTR
+789 ARAR

>member
-1 MGRRTQSAR
+1 M
-10 AARAARTARSA
+10 
-21 RRLPPFDRLGVF
+21 RRLPPFERLGAF

-41 IAAWVVIVCCALP
+41 IGAWVLIVLCALP

-78 RAALERELGTPP
+78 RAALESELGAPP

-97 SSTTLTPG
+97 SSSTLTPG
-105 TSAFETAAQRA
+105 TPQFEAAAQRA
-116 VAGVASAPH
+116 VAGVANAPH

-138 INIEKKIVY
+138 VNVEKKIVY

-162 LDGIQARLAEV
+162 LEGIQAALVEV
-173 DGIKVAIA
+173 DGIKVALA
-181 GGPSFYADIQS
+181 GGPSFYADIQI

-203 ISLPLAAVVLLLVF
+203 ISLPLAAIVLLLVF

-234 IVALAAIFGV
+234 IVALAAIFGA
-244 AQVTR
+244 AQATR

-282 KGAAIGDAVT
+282 RGAKLGDAVQ

-327 GVAGAITV
+327 GIAGAITV

-350 SLLGARVNR
+350 SLLGPRVNR
-359 LAARR
+359 LAIRR
-364 LGNGRVNE
+364 LGSGKVNE

-395 TLLIALGTPWL
+395 ALLIALGTPWL

-451 PVTSPTNI
+451 PVTSAANI

-485 PRLTGT
+485 PRLTLT
-491 QYQLLYSSHTSDS
+491 QYQLLYSSSSTD
-504 EVGSAAPPDRYA
+504 GATPPDRYA

-535 TYGPN
+535 TNGPN

-547 VSELRAAHPGTIGAG
+547 VGELRAAHPGSIAAG
-562 RPSVITPPAGLNA
+562 TPSAITPPAGLNA

-621 KAVVMNVLSI
+621 KAVVMNTLSI

-642 QEGNLSALLGFA
+642 QEGNLSAILGFA

-692 TGDNTAAVAGGLERS
+692 TGDNAAAVAGGLERS

-725 AFAEIVLIKAL
+725 VFAEIVLIKAL
-736 GVGVAVAVALDA
+736 GVGVAIAVALDA

-768 WAPHWMERLLS
+768 WAPRWMERLLS

-789 ARTR
+789 ARAR